1 MARRVLVVEDD
12 EHLSSRIASILEKNL
27 QCQCE
32 RVGRVSLAAN
42 LLEENEYEMVI
53 LDRVLPD
60 GDGLSLVRSRCG
72 TLMPSQYIILS
83 QWGDVQDRELGLT
96 HGIFEYLAKPF
107 SQVEL
112 VEKAKRLLVAHGA
125 FADDYVKIDKSVYF
139 LPRKGKLMVDGRLTE
154 LCKSD
159 VDLLSFLASNG
170 VVTSRQLR
178 EQIWNGEGTLS
189 DNAIAIRIS
198 RLRRKLGRHRDR
210 LISHYGMGYQLQLA
224 ASAMIDTNII

>member
-12 EHLSSRIASILEKNL
+12 ENLSCRIVGILEKNL
-27 QCQCE
+27 QCQCD
-32 RVGRVSLAAN
+32 RVGRVTLAAN
-42 LLEENEYEMVI
+42 LLAENEYEMVI

-60 GDGLSLVRSRCG
+60 GDGMTLVRGRYG
-72 TLMPSQYIILS
+72 TLMPSQYMVLS
-83 QWGDVQDRELGLT
+83 QWGDVQDRETGLT

-112 VEKAKRLLVAHGA
+112 VEKAKRLLIAHGA

-139 LPRKGKLMVDGRLTE
+139 LPRKGKLVVDGRLTR
-154 LCKSD
+154 LGKAD
-159 VDLLSFLASNG
+159 ADLLSFLASNG
-170 VVTSRQLR
+170 VVTARQLR
-178 EQIWNGEGTLS
+178 EQIWHNEGNLT